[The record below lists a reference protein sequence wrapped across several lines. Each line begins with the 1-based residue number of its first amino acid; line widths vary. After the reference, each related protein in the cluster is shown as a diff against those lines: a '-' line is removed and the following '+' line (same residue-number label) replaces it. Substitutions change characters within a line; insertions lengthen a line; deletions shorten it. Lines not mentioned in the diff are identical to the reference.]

1 MRKGALN
8 VTKTTE
14 PVVTIAA
21 DGSATVQFTQ
31 LFQSRTYRETVDK
44 TVVFGN
50 YSGQW
55 LIREESGKRRGKSQG
70 L

>member
-1 MRKGALN
+1 M
-8 VTKTTE
+8 
-14 PVVTIAA
+14 TIAA
-21 DGSATVQFTQ
+21 DGSAMVQFTQ

-55 LIREESGKRRGKSQG
+55 LIREEIGKRRGKSQG